1 MKFRQY
7 FRRPKKLKELCEEKE
22 TPRQQQGEEG
32 PFLTACLA
40 DNVNY
45 LKKRLGESED
55 VIFREYTLD
64 LSEPIPV
71 MVVFVD
77 GLVSKEVINE
87 FILQSLTFKGEL
99 KTEWAKDRSQLL
111 KHIKDRVLNI
121 NEVSM
126 VSSFPK
132 LFTMVLSGET
142 ALLIEGHDEALICNT
157 RGWEHRGIAEPQV
170 EAVIKG
176 PRVGFNEILRS
187 NTAQIRRWIRDP
199 HLTIKT
205 MQIGKRSKTDVAL
218 VYLETVANPK
228 IVQAVEK
235 RLKQIDIDG
244 VIESSFLQDMIEDK
258 PFSLFPTVQS
268 TERADRVVASIFE
281 GRVAVLCDNTPFVLI
296 APVTFW
302 QLYHAAE
309 DYYHRWPLAFLLR
322 TVRYLSFLFSL
333 YLPSVYIALSLYNP
347 ELIPFNLAVK
357 IAATREGVPFPVFL
371 EALLME
377 IAIEIIR
384 EASARL
390 PGPLGQTIGIV
401 GGFILGDA
409 AVRAGLISPITT
421 IVVAL
426 TALSSFT
433 APSFEV
439 AVTMRLLRF
448 PLMFFALIGGLYG
461 IAIATIL
468 LLIHMSGILSFG
480 VPYLAP
486 VVPFSLDDLKDT
498 FFTVPRWAMINRP
511 STFKAIDQKRKG
523 TKANRWW
530 QEIYKPPQLEGDE
543 EEE

>member
-1 MKFRQY
+1 MKFRQC
-7 FRRPKKLKELCEEKE
+7 FRRPKKLKELGKEKE
-22 TPRQQQGEEG
+22 LDRQQQGQEG
-32 PFLTACLA
+32 PFLTGCLA
-40 DNVNY
+40 EDVKY
-45 LKKRLGESED
+45 LKQRLGESGD

-111 KHIKDRVLNI
+111 RHIKDRVLNI

-126 VSSFPK
+126 VSSFPE
-132 LFTMVLSGET
+132 LFTMILSGET

-157 RGWEHRGIAEPQV
+157 RGWEHRGIAEPQI
-170 EAVIKG
+170 EAVIRG

-228 IVQAVEK
+228 IVQAVER
-235 RLKQIDIDG
+235 RLKQIEIDG
-244 VIESSFLQDMIEDK
+244 VVESSFLQDMIEDK

-268 TERADRVVASIFE
+268 TERADRVVASILE
-281 GRVAVLCDNTPFVLI
+281 GRVAVLSDNTPFVLLT
-296 APVTFW
+296 PVTFW
-302 QLYHAAE
+302 QLYHSAE
-309 DYYHRWPLAFLLR
+309 DYYHRWPMAFLLR

-448 PLMFFALIGGLYG
+448 PLMFFALVGGLYG

-468 LLIHMSGILSFG
+468 LLIHMSGIQSFG

-486 VVPFSLDDLKDT
+486 VVPFSLEDFKDT

-511 STFKAIDQKRKG
+511 FIFKAIDRKRRG
-523 TKANRWW
+523 TKTNRWW

>member
-7 FRRPKKLKELCEEKE
+7 FRRPKKLKEFSKEKE
-22 TPRQQQGEEG
+22 TARQQQGQEG
-32 PFLTACLA
+32 PFLTECLA
-40 DNVNY
+40 DNVKY
-45 LKKRLGESED
+45 LKKRLGESGD

-71 MVVFVD
+71 MVVFID

-111 KHIKDRVLNI
+111 KYIKDRVLNI
-121 NEVSM
+121 NEVSV
-126 VSSFPK
+126 VSSFPE

-170 EAVIKG
+170 EAVIRG

-228 IVQAVEK
+228 IVKAIEK
-235 RLKQIDIDG
+235 RLKKIDIDG
-244 VIESSFLQDMIEDK
+244 VMESSFLQDMIEDK
-258 PFSLFPTVQS
+258 PFSLFPTIQS
-268 TERADRVVASIFE
+268 TERADRAVASILE
-281 GRVAVLCDNTPFVLI
+281 GRVAVLCDNTPFVLL

-302 QLYHAAE
+302 QLYHSAE

-448 PLMFFALIGGLYG
+448 PLMFFALVGGLYG

-511 STFKAIDQKRKG
+511 FAFKSIDQKRRG
-523 TKANRWW
+523 TKTNRWW